1 MKASLLDR
9 NYPEIDLLKM
19 KISHPFQELGKEFQ
33 VEMAAS
39 APDQEKLYTFKGQN
53 NDNYDWS
60 LGKEA

>member
-1 MKASLLDR
+1 
-9 NYPEIDLLKM
+9 M